1 MYYTYLNIKYPFLRA
16 CKNRNKNRTIKPS
29 LINFAYT
36 FNNLHFRYEKPVW
49 NVSFTDEISAHLR
62 QIFCIFLH
70 LNIYTC
76 FFSETK
82 AQVLHLTIEAE
93 QTISEQTKDS
103 LQLIQKN
110 FKDYASLK
118 KETDNI
124 PVRLQQLGFIDC
136 TLESLE
142 KSNDSTYVASYFF
155 GKRHRSIKIYYSE
168 EDFTE
173 RELSTISS
181 TVTDNYFILPFETAE
196 MSLQKLNNLKTVN
209 GNAFAK
215 LNLTNI
221 AKEKDQSLKALLIL
235 DKGQKRTV
243 DSITLRGYEKFPIS
257 YLKYFA
263 GVKQGK
269 PFNQEKLVAQ
279 NGIVNNLPFVKTLK
293 APEALFRKDSTIV
306 YFYLEKKNANLFD
319 GVLGFATSEETN
331 KLELNGYLNLELN
344 NNLNFGEQLLINYK
358 ADGDE
363 QRNFRIKAKLP
374 YLLKSPFGLEMEL
387 KIFKRDSTF
396 ITTDQQARITYQINP
411 ASGSYLGYKGY
422 ESNNLLAEAIVGSP
436 IEDFKSQ
443 FLLVGVGYT
452 KLQSNILFPFKSNIA
467 LNTEIG
473 SRDLKDS
480 KDNQVKLLTTVNHI
494 FNLNL
499 KNSIF
504 IQNDTRLL
512 ISDNYLANEL
522 FRFGGITSIRGFDE
536 NSIDASLLTVFN
548 TEYRYQFNEGLYLHS
563 IIDIGYFEN
572 ETISLKEKLY
582 SYGIGI
588 GLQTKAGLLK
598 LNIANGN
605 SENQSF
611 NFSNTKIHLVLSSR
625 F

>member
-1 MYYTYLNIKYPFLRA
+1 M
-16 CKNRNKNRTIKPS
+16 KNRSGTLALQIK
-29 LINFAYT
+29 IF
-36 FNNLHFRYEKPVW
+36 
-49 NVSFTDEISAHLR
+49 AHLR
-62 QIFCIFLH
+62 QIFNLFLY

-82 AQVLHLTIEAE
+82 AQVLHLSIEAE
-93 QTISEQTKDS
+93 KTISEGTKDS
-103 LQLIQKN
+103 LQLTKKSFN
-110 FKDYASLK
+110 DYGSLK
-118 KETDNI
+118 KETDSI
-124 PVRLQQLGFIDC
+124 PFRLQQLGYIDC
-136 TLESLE
+136 TIESL
-142 KSNDSTYVASYFF
+142 KKVNDSNYVARYNF
-155 GKRHRSIKIYYSE
+155 GRRYKTIHIYYSE
-168 EDFTE
+168 VDFTK

-181 TVTDNYFILPFETAE
+181 TITDTHFILPFETVE
-196 MSLQKLNNLKTVN
+196 ISLQKLNNLKTDA

-221 AKEKDQSLKALLIL
+221 TKEKDQSLKAQLIL
-235 DKGQKRTV
+235 TKGQKRTI
-243 DSITLRGYEKFPIS
+243 DSIALKGYEKFPVS
-257 YLKYFA
+257 YLKYYA
-263 GVKQGK
+263 GVKEGK
-269 PFNQEKLVAQ
+269 TFSQKKLVSQ
-279 NGIVNNLPFVKTLK
+279 NNALNNLPFVKTLK
-293 APEALFRKDSTIV
+293 APEALFRKDSTTV
-306 YFYLEKKNANLFD
+306 YFYLEKRNANLFD

-331 KLELNGYLNLELN
+331 KLMLNGYLNLELN

-363 QRNFRIKAKLP
+363 QRNFRTKVKLP

-411 ASGSYLGYKGY
+411 ASSSYLGYKGY
-422 ESNNLLAEAIVGSP
+422 ESSNLLDEAIVGSP
-436 IEDFKSQ
+436 IEDFTSK
-443 FLLVGVGYT
+443 FLLAGAEYIS
-452 KLQSNILFPFKSNIA
+452 LQSNPLFPIKSNIA

-473 SRDLKDS
+473 SRVIKDS
-480 KDNQVKLLTTVNHI
+480 KDNQVKLLTTINYI
-494 FNLNL
+494 FNLNQR
-499 KNSIF
+499 NSIF
-504 IQNDTRLL
+504 IQNDTQLL
-512 ISDNYLANEL
+512 LSDNYLANEL

-548 TEYRYQFNEGLYLHS
+548 TEYRYQFNQGLYLHS

-582 SYGIGI
+582 SYGVGI